1 METALVRAVTA
12 TSSGLA
18 VPNLLIL
25 IALVAVAVPVMRKL
39 RRSASE
45 KRKRRWVEE
54 GLMAPPTVDPGASE
68 PSD

>member
-1 METALVRAVTA
+1 MRAVTA

-25 IALVAVAVPVMRKL
+25 IALVAVAVPVMRRV

-45 KRKRRWVEE
+45 RRKRRWVEE